1 MASAEEIQGL
11 VKATL
16 VEIERILSTRAVV
29 GEPMTVEG
37 NILIPLISIGFGFG
51 GGGMASRG
59 MRDREGG
66 GTGVGGGGF
75 VRPVA
80 VIVVAKDGTIKVE
93 PARGVVVPVTERVID
108 LVSKV
113 IDRRWPKEEGEQKGE

>member
-16 VEIERILSTRAVV
+16 GEIERILSTRAVV

-59 MRDREGG
+59 MREREGG

-80 VIVVAKDGTIKVE
+80 VVVVAKDGTIKVE

-113 IDRRWPKEEGEQKGE
+113 VDRRWPKPESEQKGE

>member
-1 MASAEEIQGL
+1 MASTEEIQGL

-16 VEIERILSTRAVV
+16 GEIERILSTRAVV

-37 NILIPLISIGFGFG
+37 NTLVPLISIGFGFG
-51 GGGMASRG
+51 GGGMAGKS

-66 GTGVGGGGF
+66 GSGVGGGGF

-80 VIVVAKDGTIKVE
+80 IVVIAKDGSIKVE
-93 PARGVVVPVTERVID
+93 PASGVVVPVTERVID

-113 IDRRWPKEEGEQKGE
+113 IDRRWPKPEGEQKGE

>member
-1 MASAEEIQGL
+1 MASAEEIQRL
-11 VKATL
+11 VKTTL
-16 VEIERILSTRAVV
+16 EEIERILSTRAVV
-29 GEPMTVEG
+29 GEPITVEG

-51 GGGMASRG
+51 GGGMAGKS
-59 MRDREGG
+59 MKDREGG

-80 VIVVAKDGTIKVE
+80 VVVVAKDGTIKVE
-93 PARGVVVPVTERVID
+93 PARGIIVPVTERVID

-113 IDRRWPKEEGEQKGE
+113 VDRRWPKSESEQKGD

>member
-1 MASAEEIQGL
+1 MASAEDIQGL
-11 VKATL
+11 VKTTL
-16 VEIERILSTRAVV
+16 GEIERILSTRAVV

-51 GGGMASRG
+51 SGGMAGKG

-80 VIVVAKDGTIKVE
+80 VVVIAKDGTVKVE
-93 PARGVVVPVTERVID
+93 PARGVIVPVTERVME

-113 IDRRWPKEEGEQKGE
+113 IDRRWPKPEGEQKGE